1 MVLYGGDGIKKKR
14 IKKLFNRN
22 FLIIFILLIQAL
34 FIISCLLSLY
44 NNVTVIYGAQIII
57 SFVMV
62 CYVINR
68 HDTNPAYKL
77 SWTILILLF
86 PIVGAFMYIFLHAQ
100 LGTMFFRNTK
110 NQIVRITKPLIPQ
123 NEDVI
128 EELRQDSVYVA
139 HLARY
144 VNDYGCYPIYKN
156 TYVEYYKIGEEKYA
170 AMLCELEKAEKFIFL
185 EYFIIDEGRV
195 WDSVLEILQRKAD
208 EGVEVRLLYDGMGSQ
223 FLLPTHY
230 NKYLE
235 TKGIKCKVFNEFRP
249 FL

>member
-1 MVLYGGDGIKKKR
+1 M
-14 IKKLFNRN
+14 
-22 FLIIFILLIQAL
+22 IQAL

-110 NQIVRITKPLIPQ
+110 NQIYLTYRFSLCRIRTCMIKPVSSPYLI
-123 NEDVI
+123 
-128 EELRQDSVYVA
+128 SVFSVQSK
-139 HLARY
+139 
-144 VNDYGCYPIYKN
+144 YK
-156 TYVEYYKIGEEKYA
+156 
-170 AMLCELEKAEKFIFL
+170 
-185 EYFIIDEGRV
+185 
-195 WDSVLEILQRKAD
+195 
-208 EGVEVRLLYDGMGSQ
+208 
-223 FLLPTHY
+223 
-230 NKYLE
+230 
-235 TKGIKCKVFNEFRP
+235 
-249 FL
+249 